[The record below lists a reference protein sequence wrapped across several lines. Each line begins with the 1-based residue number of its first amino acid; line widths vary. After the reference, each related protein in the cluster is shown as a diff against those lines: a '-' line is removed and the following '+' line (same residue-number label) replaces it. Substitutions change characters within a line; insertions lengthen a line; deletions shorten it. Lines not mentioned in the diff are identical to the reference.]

1 VFGRH
6 AAARPPDG
14 DDSRPCG
21 RPTLHPVEDAHLL
34 EGARAGDE
42 QAFVTLVERYQ
53 GPLARLA
60 RAYVP
65 TDAVAEEAVQ
75 ETWMG
80 VLRGIDRFE
89 GRSSFK
95 TWLFRILVNRARS
108 AGAREPR
115 DVPLDE
121 QGPSVA
127 RARFDSGGAWAHPVE
142 PWEQSDDRL
151 VAAGWSKVLV
161 AALAQL
167 PRRQREVVLLR
178 DVEGLESAEVCD
190 TLGITE
196 GNQRVL
202 LHRARSR
209 LRGALESE
217 LAERGA

>member
-1 VFGRH
+1 V
-6 AAARPPDG
+6 
-14 DDSRPCG
+14 DD
-21 RPTLHPVEDAHLL
+21 AQLL

-53 GPLARLA
+53 GPLRRLA
-60 RAYVP
+60 RTYVP

-80 VLRGIDRFE
+80 VVRGIDRFE

-115 DVPLDE
+115 DVPLDQ
-121 QGPSVA
+121 QGPSVPA
-127 RARFDSGGAWAHPVE
+127 ARFDGRGAWVHPIE

-151 VAAGWSKVLV
+151 VAESWSKALV
-161 AALAQL
+161 AALSQL
-167 PRRQREVVLLR
+167 PPRQREVVLLR
-178 DVEGLESAEVCD
+178 DVEGLESTEVCNA
-190 TLGITE
+190 LGITE

-209 LRGALESE
+209 LRGTLESE
-217 LAERGA
+217 LTERGA

>member
-1 VFGRH
+1 V
-6 AAARPPDG
+6 
-14 DDSRPCG
+14 DDVR
-21 RPTLHPVEDAHLL
+21 LV

-53 GPLARLA
+53 GPLVRLA
-60 RAYVP
+60 RTYVP

-80 VLRGIDRFE
+80 VVRGIERFE

-115 DVPLDE
+115 DVPLDQ
-121 QGPSVA
+121 QGPSVPP
-127 RARFDSGGAWAHPVE
+127 ARFDDRGGWAQPIE

-151 VAAGWSKVLV
+151 VAASCSKALA
-161 AALAQL
+161 AALALL
-167 PRRQREVVLLR
+167 PPRQREVVLLR
-178 DVEGLESAEVCD
+178 DVEGLESTEVCRV
-190 TLGITE
+190 LGITE

-209 LRGALESE
+209 LRGTLESE
-217 LAERGA
+217 LTERGA

>member
-1 VFGRH
+1 M
-6 AAARPPDG
+6 D
-14 DDSRPCG
+14 
-21 RPTLHPVEDAHLL
+21 DAHLI

-42 QAFVTLVERYQ
+42 QAFVRLVERYQ
-53 GPLARLA
+53 GPLVRLA

-80 VLRGIDRFE
+80 VVRGIDRFE

-115 DVPLDE
+115 DIPLD
-121 QGPSVA
+121 QHGRSVPPE
-127 RARFDSGGAWAHPVE
+127 RFDDRGAWAHPIE

-151 VAAGWSKVLV
+151 VAASWSKSLV

-167 PRRQREVVLLR
+167 PPRQREVVLLR
-178 DVEGLESAEVCD
+178 DVEGLESGEVCD
-190 TLGITE
+190 VLGITE

-202 LHRARSR
+202 LHRGRSR
-209 LRGALESE
+209 LRGTLENE
-217 LAERGA
+217 LTERGA